1 MKKMDLGVVSMR
13 HNTYTNFGR
22 QKRVKEKG
30 KVSMKHDK
38 YGVTLSTIANLGVVV
53 TIWRREGA
61 LGWSDHKI
69 GCLPPKSN

>member
-13 HNTYTNFGR
+13 HNTYTNFGW
-22 QKRVKEKG
+22 QKRVKEKS
-30 KVSMKHDK
+30 KASMKHDK